1 MDFAPDYSYKLKEHY
16 PAGMLSAIKMKTADV
31 KISSIDGF
39 KITRKDLVILKFL
52 VDYDVEYIFERKE
65 LIDAER
71 LALICHILSKK
82 KYYDERSII
91 LRAMHTLEKR
101 MTPEYFQTDADI
113 LSGAKIAV
121 PNNKK

>member
-1 MDFAPDYSYKLKEHY
+1 
-16 PAGMLSAIKMKTADV
+16 MLSAIKMKTADV